1 MTSLSKNLDFIYLV
15 DKELLK
21 SLSRVGKFQSC
32 AVIHCSLDSTSNGLR
47 EKKLKSRKNDQEEL
61 KQVGEEIMEA

>member
-1 MTSLSKNLDFIYLV
+1 MV

-21 SLSRVGKFQSC
+21 SLSRVGKCQSC
-32 AVIHCSLDSTSNGLR
+32 AVIQYSLDSTSSGLR

-61 KQVGEEIMEA
+61 KQMGEEIMEA